1 MITSKHIK
9 EEIENAKKIV
19 ENKETSTSEKIKSLF
34 QVITVLS
41 KIATGT
47 RQNTV
52 QNKDILLNVSEDLKW
67 VKETLKKKDYLK

>member
-19 ENKETSTSEKIKSLF
+19 EDKETTTSEKIKSLF

-52 QNKDILLNVSEDLKW
+52 QNKDILINVSEDLKW
-67 VKETLKKKDYLK
+67 VKETLSKKNYLK